1 MSVCSHPKIKLE
13 GVPYEVD
20 SGISGLIQKITDRG
34 IRTFDSCEDS
44 FNGGRIF
51 IYFNS
56 GIDIQSFM
64 DVLFASGVDESDQL
78 YMRIKSNTD
87 EGPDAW
93 QYITGVHP
101 IVAKPWLL
109 RIIKLLPIPWFMN
122 ILILIIRPVII
133 QSSAVPKRI
142 TLHYSNFRPNM
153 IQCLQC

>member
-122 ILILIIRPVII
+122 TVILMNPPVI
-133 QSSAVPKRI
+133 VPEQGVLRQI
-142 TLHYSNFRPNM
+142 TSL
-153 IQCLQC
+153 CLSFQPSGIRCQPC

>member
-101 IVAKPWLL
+101 IVAKPGEKPTGVTVAVSVEFPAADYYELL
-109 RIIKLLPIPWFMN
+109 RRF
-122 ILILIIRPVII
+122 
-133 QSSAVPKRI
+133 
-142 TLHYSNFRPNM
+142 
-153 IQCLQC
+153 